1 MFFQS
6 PWGVLTTFRS
16 FQFVYLLSNGRKIRT
31 RTPSIYALNI
41 NRHSSLASER
51 QKLNAFKSTT
61 RIYIIN
67 IECLI
72 PNLTPKRSWI
82 FLASVHA
89 KTPTER
95 VLHLLFHRAPVAI
108 RAGRAGLQRRHKYQS
123 MGNTEPPPCF
133 MLHFISCFGLFCLTC
148 FAKGVARQLELQKR
162 SHSSQWIACCHHAS
176 VCSLVASSTQLAGQ
190 CKKTKEKNTGPRVIR
205 IKCPGGVSWVL
216 VQTIVRQSMSKQC
229 NLEVKKSSWSWVEIM
244 HHELSV
250 VSLSGLSQDLAPDLR
265 CNMASVVA
273 SWQNGSEQ
281 CTEGVRISTNNSSN
295 NNNNSNSNNNNNN
308 NNNFRDNNNHHHHH
322 HVH

>member
-51 QKLNAFKSTT
+51 QNWMPSNPQTLYRMSDSKPCSQTFMDFPCFSPCCPPPLKESSIFCFIGLRSPSGLAGLAFKGATNT
-61 RIYIIN
+61 
-67 IECLI
+67 
-72 PNLTPKRSWI
+72 NLWGILSH
-82 FLASVHA
+82 LHASFHQLFWL
-89 KTPTER
+89 
-95 VLHLLFHRAPVAI
+95 VLLDF
-108 RAGRAGLQRRHKYQS
+108 
-123 MGNTEPPPCF
+123 
-133 MLHFISCFGLFCLTC
+133 
-148 FAKGVARQLELQKR
+148 FAKCVARQLELQKR

-190 CKKTKEKNTGPRVIR
+190 CKKTKEKKNGPRVIW

-216 VQTIVRQSMSKQC
+216 VQTIVFASVRRGKVCQSN

-250 VSLSGLSQDLAPDLR
+250 LSLSGLSQDLAPDLR

-281 CTEGVRISTNNSSN
+281 CSEGARISTNNSS
-295 NNNNSNSNNNNNN
+295 SNNN
-308 NNNFRDNNNHHHHH
+308 NNNFRNNNNHHHH
-322 HVH
+322 VH